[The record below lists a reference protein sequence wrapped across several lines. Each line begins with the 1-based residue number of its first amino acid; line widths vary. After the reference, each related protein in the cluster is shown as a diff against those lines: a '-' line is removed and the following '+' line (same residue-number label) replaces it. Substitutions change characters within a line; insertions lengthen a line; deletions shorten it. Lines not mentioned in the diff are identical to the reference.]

1 LYAAIGCIILEGD
14 LRITRSVSMTQQA
27 TRLNPTQI
35 QDALAELSEW
45 SIVGD
50 KLHREYKFADFVEAF
65 GFMSSVAL
73 VAESMNH
80 HPDWSNGY
88 NKVVVDLVTHS
99 LGGIST
105 FDLELA
111 RRMEKLAGRS

>member
-1 LYAAIGCIILEGD
+1 
-14 LRITRSVSMTQQA
+14 MTQQA
-27 TRLNPTQI
+27 RRLTVTEI
-35 QDALAELSEW
+35 QDGLAELPGWTIAAE
-45 SIVGD
+45 
-50 KLHREYKFADFVEAF
+50 KLHREYQFATFIEAF

-73 VAESMNH
+73 VAQAMNH

-88 NKVVVDLVTHS
+88 NKVLVDLATHS

-111 RRMEKLAGRS
+111 KQMEKLAGKF

>member
-1 LYAAIGCIILEGD
+1 
-14 LRITRSVSMTQQA
+14 MTQQA
-27 TRLNPTQI
+27 RRLTVTEV
-35 QDALAELSEW
+35 QDGLAELPGW
-45 SIVGD
+45 TIAAD
-50 KLHREYKFADFVEAF
+50 KLHREYKFPSFVEAF
-65 GFMSSVAL
+65 GFMSSAAL

-111 RRMEKLAGRS
+111 KRMEKLAGKF